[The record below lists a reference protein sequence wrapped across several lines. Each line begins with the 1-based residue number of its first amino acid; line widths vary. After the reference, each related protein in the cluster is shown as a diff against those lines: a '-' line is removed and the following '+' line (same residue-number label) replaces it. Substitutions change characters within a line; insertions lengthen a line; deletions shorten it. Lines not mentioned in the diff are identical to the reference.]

1 MILVQALWKKSR
13 KRLELAQHVVY
24 VPIVSNVLSITSL
37 QNATIN
43 LYPRKE
49 RIRMEK
55 KNYKIDI
62 KPFTVHDSTDDYDD
76 DNIPEVD
83 LPKTTDVI
91 PDQKSCRNGLDDE

>member
-1 MILVQALWKKSR
+1 MK
-13 KRLELAQHVVY
+13 
-24 VPIVSNVLSITSL
+24 
-37 QNATIN
+37 
-43 LYPRKE
+43 
-49 RIRMEK
+49 K
-55 KNYKIDI
+55 KNYKIDV